1 MTEQDSSKESKLVL
15 GWRMTNKLEPRYWVN
30 ATNPKPGDQHPDELV
45 TIPAKL
51 IGFHTAIIAQSGS
64 GKSFF
69 LGRLIEEILVKTK
82 ARCIVFDPN
91 ADFRKVYQ
99 VEEGKDSDGKD
110 LWERAKYDR
119 DAARGKLPHEASR
132 EKFEEK
138 WAPVRE
144 LTRIRGLNLSGKQFD
159 PLKLRWSSLSV
170 EFLGEEIDPMHRSDL
185 YHCHTFAQD
194 LELLFRVAG
203 FANNKP
209 ADDPMFETE
218 KIFSETERIFEQ
230 ARLLESKF
238 RPILEKEFN
247 IDNLIDSLFVDP
259 PEVLFKE
266 DSRAAKV
273 MQLLGLSL
281 TARIEPVSSEYLAK
295 TSATYRD
302 MLRSRI
308 KTYFERILQ
317 APKYVSELVQ
327 HFYFSKA
334 REYQLAG
341 ILEDRTTYREFMPP
355 VENRLEVVDLPS
367 LKNKAT
373 TLLAINAILS
383 SEWERARREWNRA
396 LQKPEKEDD
405 RSPTFIVVDEAHNLI
420 PDETRGKAEES
431 LREQFRTLVAE
442 GRKYGL
448 FLILVSQRPDKLDPL
463 VVSECENKALM
474 KLSSASVLKTTNQ
487 MLGLDD
493 VHPKLLNK
501 TLDFETSRV
510 LLTGRWAP
518 DNPQL
523 LYCAARRT
531 VEGGRSLRDEHWA
544 KAYEATPVAPAAMGP
559 SAPPPAPPQS
569 GTSEPGG
576 EGSGENSK

>member
-1 MTEQDSSKESKLVL
+1 MIDQDPSKEAKLVL

-30 ATNPKPGDQHPDELV
+30 AINPKPGDQSSDELV
-45 TIPAKL
+45 TIAAKL

-91 ADFRKVYQ
+91 ADFRKAYE
-99 VEEGKDSDGKD
+99 VEGRDSEGKD

-119 DAARGKLPHEASR
+119 DAAKGKLPHEASR

-144 LTRIRGLNLSGKQFD
+144 LTRIRGLNLSVQRFER
-159 PLKLRWSSLSV
+159 LQLRWSSLSM
-170 EFLGEEIDPMHRSDL
+170 EFLGEELDPMHRSDL
-185 YHCHTFAQD
+185 YHCHTYAQD
-194 LELLFRVAG
+194 VELLFRVVG
-203 FANNKP
+203 FANNKL
-209 ADDPMFETE
+209 ASDPMFETE
-218 KIFSETERIFEQ
+218 RIFSETERIFEQ
-230 ARLLESKF
+230 ARQLKSDF
-238 RPILEKEFN
+238 RPIFEKEFN
-247 IDNLIDSLFVDP
+247 IDSLIESLFQEP
-259 PEVLFKE
+259 PEVLFTE
-266 DSRAAKV
+266 NSRVAKV
-273 MQLLGLSL
+273 LRLLNLSL
-281 TARIEPVSSEYLAK
+281 PARIEPVSGEYLAK
-295 TSATYRD
+295 TSATSREL
-302 MLRSRI
+302 LRSRM

-317 APKYVSELVQ
+317 APKYISELVQ

-341 ILEDRTTYREFMPP
+341 ILEDRTTYRELVSPI
-355 VENRLEVVDLPS
+355 ENRLEVVDLPS

-373 TLLAINAILS
+373 TLLAINTILS
-383 SEWERARREWNRA
+383 SEWDRARREWSRA
-396 LQKPEKEDD
+396 LQKSEKEDD
-405 RSPTFIVVDEAHNLI
+405 RSPTFIIVDEAHNLI
-420 PDETRGKAEES
+420 PDETRGKAEDA

-474 KLSSASVLKTTNQ
+474 KLTSASVLKTTHQ

-544 KAYEATPVAPAAMGP
+544 KPL
-559 SAPPPAPPQS
+559 
-569 GTSEPGG
+569 
-576 EGSGENSK
+576 